1 MTKTTATATAAP
13 TIQTMKTERV
23 KSGQDMGIL
32 VESRRKDDGG
42 TEHRLIDTVRKIY
55 ATDPMPAK
63 DLVVLLKTMGY
74 TIKPGSGSDRRW
86 SLCDPASTA
95 PCSNPMVAGNPE
107 GHSSITCYVR
117 YTDLGFE
124 PGETYLTFEEWA
136 RD

>member
-1 MTKTTATATAAP
+1 MTKTTAP
-13 TIQTMKTERV
+13 TVQIMKTERI

-32 VESRRKDDGG
+32 VESYRNDDG
-42 TEHRLIDTVRKIY
+42 TTSHRLIDTVRGIY
-55 ATDPMPAK
+55 ATDAMPAK
-63 DLVVLLKTMGY
+63 DLVVLMKTMGY

-95 PCSNPMVAGNPE
+95 PCSNPMVAGNPD

-136 RD
+136 RG